1 MRTYARTELSWKG
14 NDLCLGRHRVAG
26 IVPDGRWPAMWRV
39 CRPDGSLSDMVNLT
53 RAKDAAVSIA
63 LRELNMPS
71 ARLTAAA

>member
-14 NDLCLGRHRVAG
+14 NDLCLGRDGVVS

-39 CRPDGSLSDMVNLT
+39 RRHGSLSDMVNLT

-63 LRELNMPS
+63 LREFNMPS
-71 ARLTAAA
+71 ARLAAAA